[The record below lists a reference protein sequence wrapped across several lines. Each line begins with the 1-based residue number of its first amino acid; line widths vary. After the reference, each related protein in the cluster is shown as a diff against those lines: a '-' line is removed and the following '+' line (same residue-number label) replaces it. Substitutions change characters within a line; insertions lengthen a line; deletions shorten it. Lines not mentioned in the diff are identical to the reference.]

1 VKRVSDLL
9 ARLLAAALICVAF
22 AFLVVPLL
30 VAIIMSFDARPYL
43 GPFPPQDF
51 SLRWY
56 KEFFSNDYYL
66 RGLWISVTVSVLA
79 TATAVLIGISM
90 AIVVDRSS
98 FPGKALVVN
107 LFLAP
112 LIIPAVVIGFALLI
126 FLSRIGVFDGYWR
139 LLAGHLLVAIPYTF
153 RTTLVSLNGIPKS
166 YVEAAQSLGA
176 TERQALWDVTLP
188 LTRTG
193 ITAGA
198 IFALAFSMDDA
209 SLSMFLSDPR
219 SYTLPVAM
227 LSMMRSNFDLTTAAA
242 AVVLILLTLGL
253 IVILDRLV
261 GLERVLG
268 QGIYRG

>member
-1 VKRVSDLL
+1 VKRVSDFI
-9 ARLLAAALICVAF
+9 ARLLAAALVIVAF
-22 AFLVVPLL
+22 AFLVLPLL
-30 VAIIMSFDARPYL
+30 VAVIMSFDARSYL

-56 KEFFSNDYYL
+56 REFFSNDYYL
-66 RGLWISVTVSVLA
+66 KGLWISITVSTLA
-79 TATAVLIGISM
+79 AAAAVLIGVSM
-90 AIVVDRSS
+90 AVVVDRST
-98 FPGKALVVN
+98 FPGKTLVVN

-112 LIIPAVVIGFALLI
+112 LIIPAVVMGFALLI
-126 FLSRIGVFDGYWR
+126 FLSRVGIFDGYWR

-153 RTTLVSLNGIPKS
+153 RTTLVSLAGVPKR
-166 YVEAAQSLGA
+166 YVEVAQSLGA
-176 TERQALWDVTLP
+176 TERQAFWDITLP

-198 IFALAFSMDDA
+198 FFALAFSMDDA

-242 AVVLILLTLGL
+242 AVVLILITLGL
-253 IVILDRLV
+253 IVLLDRLV